1 MEEEE
6 DGDFN
11 EPMFV
16 QHTEAMLDEIDRMVI
31 TNITFQKLIDGN
43 NALSYIYTHIVL
55 FCFCTRRVLKWK
67 IQMILK
73 KKKKKRL

>member
-31 TNITFQKLIDGN
+31 TIITLMMV
-43 NALSYIYTHIVL
+43 T
-55 FCFCTRRVLKWK
+55 TP
-67 IQMILK
+67 
-73 KKKKKRL
+73 

>member
-1 MEEEE
+1 MCYVMVQETKSEPVDIVIIDVEEEEE

-31 TNITFQKLIDGN
+31 TNITFSKTD
-43 NALSYIYTHIVL
+43 
-55 FCFCTRRVLKWK
+55 
-67 IQMILK
+67 
-73 KKKKKRL
+73 